1 MVGATVSA
9 TLEHTLCNALVD
21 TGATRSCLSEEYY
34 QQLLLPGLKPVHK
47 LQIRTASGSSLCP
60 TGTITCD
67 FKLGKQPF
75 SFEFIV
81 CRGLSRP
88 CILGLDFL
96 RKYKIGIGWSPNGK
110 FQLDLHQQVL
120 VKSIKV
126 YMSGPTLQTRQYITI
141 PSRSLMVLNAK
152 ATIDKHM
159 EGGLHKVVPNFLL
172 SDDYPQLVLIP
183 TVHNVEITKIECI
196 PYVLLNL
203 SEEAIFLRKGE
214 ILRQLEKEDITIEEI
229 TTETMLQC
237 KDMESENLNCGDLKK
252 MFIASPV
259 SDDTC
264 KKVRLQDAKALNHH
278 KITIEEVTAEA
289 MLQCKDME
297 SEKLNCGDM
306 LKKTFIASPVNVATC
321 KKVKQQNVEALSY
334 CKISVEEIPTGT
346 MLQSEGME
354 IKKPHCDILSEKE
367 FIASPAEIDAC
378 RKVKLQDVEVLNI
391 NENKYKETMLQSEG
405 MENEKPHCDMSSE
418 KKFITSPADVDT
430 HRKVKLQDA
439 EVLDKYKEEFEKL
452 CEEYNDIFSK
462 DSSDI
467 GKTPL
472 ITMEI
477 ETGDSPPVC
486 QRPYNLPLKHIDW
499 VQKELNT
506 LEKAGVITR
515 SVSPWASP
523 IVIVP
528 KRTAPGEPPKKRLC
542 VDYRVINSLLP
553 KVNKAHSKAKGLLT
567 LVRLPKIDE
576 IYARLK
582 GSKVYSGFDAQ
593 SGYHHMGLSTKAR
606 PKSAFIT
613 PTDKYEFTR
622 CPFGLMQ
629 VPAYFQRLINKV
641 LVGLDFA
648 FGYLDDILIYSPDVP
663 THLVHMRQLFQ
674 RLKEADLKLNREKCN
689 FFKSHIQYLGHLI
702 SGEGIKPLPEKLESI
717 KEMPPPTT
725 PKEIKQY
732 LGLLGYYRKFIPRFT
747 DVARPLTKLTRLD
760 QPFKWSDKCQASF
773 ELLKEALIKEPILR
787 FPDPN
792 KPYTLYTDAS
802 KYAWSCVLTQQYT
815 HNMDN
820 RQIVVNHPITYVSG
834 LFKGSQLNWA
844 ALTKEAYAI
853 YMSIKKLTYYL
864 EDAEITLRSDHLPL
878 KRFLQR
884 NTLNTKVNNWAVE
897 ISPFKI
903 TFEYIKGIKN
913 TLVDTISRLIALDP
927 DNQLVDEPEGFE
939 YGYYAFD
946 NIDPIKTQ
954 VEINEMTNKMGVETP
969 VNLPG
974 EDITLPIEDNKL
986 IELQKEDKFCKNILN
1001 ILASN
1006 KLQNKNLYYIKSG
1019 ILK

>member
-1 MVGATVSA
+1 MPA

-47 LQIRTASGSSLCP
+47 LQVRTASGSSLCP
-60 TGTITCD
+60 TGTVACD

-96 RKYKIGIGWSPNGK
+96 RKYKIGIGWSPTGK

-120 VKSIKV
+120 VESVKV
-126 YMSGPTLQTRQYITI
+126 NMSGPTLQTRQCITI

-152 ATIDKHM
+152 ATIDRHM

-172 SDDYPQLVLIP
+172 SDEYPELVLIP
-183 TVHNVEITKIECI
+183 TVHNVEITKLECI

-203 SEEAIFLRKGE
+203 SEETIFLRKGE
-214 ILRQLEKEDITIEEI
+214 ILGHLEKEDITIEEI

-237 KDMESENLNCGDLKK
+237 KDMKSEKLDCGDTLEEA
-252 MFIASPV
+252 FIASPV
-259 SDDTC
+259 SGDTC
-264 KKVRLQDAKALNHH
+264 RKVKLQDVEALSHC
-278 KITIEEVTAEA
+278 KMTEKVTAEA
-289 MLQCKDME
+289 VSQCKDME
-297 SEKLNCGDM
+297 SEKLNCGDESQ
-306 LKKTFIASPVNVATC
+306 KTFIASPV
-321 KKVKQQNVEALSY
+321 
-334 CKISVEEIPTGT
+334 
-346 MLQSEGME
+346 
-354 IKKPHCDILSEKE
+354 
-367 FIASPAEIDAC
+367 EIDAC
-378 RKVKLQDVEVLNI
+378 QKIKLQKAGVLSI
-391 NENKYKETMLQSEG
+391 DKKEYKETMLQSEG
-405 MENEKPHCDMSSE
+405 MKNEKPRCDISSE
-418 KKFITSPADVDT
+418 KKFITSPVDVDT

-439 EVLDKYKEEFEKL
+439 EVLDKYKIDFEKL
-452 CEEYNDIFSK
+452 CEEYDDIFSK

-528 KRTAPGEPPKKRLC
+528 KQTAPGDAPKKRLC

-553 KVNKAHSKAKGLLT
+553 KVNKAHSKAKGVLT
-567 LVRLPKIDE
+567 LVPLPKIDE

-582 GSKVYSGFDAQ
+582 GSKVYSGFDAR
-593 SGYHHMGLSTKAR
+593 SGYHHMELSAKAR
-606 PKSAFIT
+606 PKSAFVT

-622 CPFGLMQ
+622 CPFRLTQ
-629 VPAYFQRLINKV
+629 APAYFQRLINKV
-641 LVGLDFA
+641 LADLDFA

-674 RLKEADLKLNREKCN
+674 RLREADLKLNREKCN

-702 SGEGIKPLPEKLESI
+702 SGEGIKPLPKKLESI

-725 PKEIKQY
+725 PKEVKQF
-732 LGLLGYYRKFIPRFT
+732 LGLIGYYRKFVPRFA
-747 DVARPLTKLTRLD
+747 DVARPLTNLTRLD
-760 QPFKWSDKCQASF
+760 QPFEWSDKCQASF

-787 FPDPN
+787 FLDPN

-815 HNMDN
+815 HDMDN
-820 RQIVVNHPITYVSG
+820 KQIVVNHPITYVSG

-913 TLVDTISRLIALDP
+913 TLADTMSRLVALDP

-954 VEINEMTNKMGVETP
+954 VEVNEMTNKMVVTTS
-969 VNLPG
+969 VDLPG
-974 EDITLPIEDNKL
+974 EDIKLPIEDIKL

-1001 ILASN
+1001 MLASN
-1006 KLQNKNLYYIKSG
+1006 KLQNKNPYYVENEV
-1019 ILK
+1019 LK